1 MSRYD
6 IRLEIGYSYPG
17 FVRDARHILRVVPR
31 ATAGQSVE
39 HLRLDIAPGP
49 AELSEETDFF
59 GNRSDHLLIDRPHE
73 TFRVEMRARVDVRRP
88 LPALDRT
95 PGVGEIVSAAARS
108 REAEGGS
115 PLHFLGSGRLVAP
128 SDRVAAYLGETL
140 TPDMPIGEAAL
151 ALACR
156 IRADFRFEAG
166 VTTIS
171 TGVEETFE
179 ARRGVCQDFSHLMIA
194 GLRGLGLPAAYASG
208 FLRTEPPPGRPRLE
222 GADAM
227 HAWVEV
233 WAGAEIGWLGFDP
246 TNGCFAGEDH
256 VLVARGRDYSDV
268 APIDGVLMT
277 SGPQRHHHAVDMVPI
292 EEKPEPSPVPAP
304 ASARLTKSIFN
315 LR

>member
-17 FVRDARHILRVVPR
+17 FVRDARHILRIAPR
-31 ATAGQSVE
+31 AGAGQSVE
-39 HLRLDIAPGP
+39 RFRLAILPEP
-49 AELSEETDFF
+49 SEHVIESDFF
-59 GNRSDHLLIDRPHE
+59 GNRSDHVLIDHPHE
-73 TFRVEMRARVDVRRP
+73 ALRVEMRARVDVRRP
-88 LPALDRT
+88 LPELGGT
-95 PGVGEIVSAAARS
+95 LSVGAVVAEAARS
-108 REAEGGS
+108 RDSEGEG
-115 PLHFLGSGRLVAP
+115 PLQFLGSGRLVAP
-128 SDRVAAYLGETL
+128 SDAVAAYLGERL

-151 ALACR
+151 ALSRR
-156 IRADFRFEAG
+156 IQAEFRFQAG

-171 TGVEETFE
+171 TRVEETF
-179 ARRGVCQDFSHLMIA
+179 ASRRGVCQDFSHLMIA

-208 FLRTEPPPGRPRLE
+208 FLRTEPPPGQPRLE

-233 WAGAEIGWLGFDP
+233 WTGAAGGWLGFDP

-256 VLVARGRDYSDV
+256 VLVARGRDYADV

-292 EEKPEPSPVPAP
+292 GDEAPVPARPDRP
-304 ASARLTKSIFN
+304 AVASP
-315 LR
+315 